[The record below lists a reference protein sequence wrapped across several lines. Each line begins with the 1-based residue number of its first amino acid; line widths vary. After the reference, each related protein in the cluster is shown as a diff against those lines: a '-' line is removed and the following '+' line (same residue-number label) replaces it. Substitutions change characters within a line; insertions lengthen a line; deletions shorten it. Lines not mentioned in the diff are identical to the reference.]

1 MFSLFKKS
9 KDRVL
14 IVGLGNPGKQY
25 ERSRHN
31 VGFIMIDR
39 FASSL
44 SCDIRRNR
52 FSAHCGEATVEGRSC
67 ILMKPQTFM
76 NNSGEAVLAAARYY
90 DIGPENI
97 IILCDD
103 ISLDPGIIRIR
114 PSGSAGGHNGLK
126 SIIAML
132 DSDQFARIKIGV
144 GARPNPDYPL
154 PDWVLGAPSRD
165 DQQLIDSRS
174 DDVGDAIRL
183 LVKGDLNEAQNRY
196 NHKK

>member
-31 VGFIMIDR
+31 VGFIMIDH

-52 FSAHCGEATVEGRSC
+52 FSALCGEATVEGRNC

-144 GARPNPDYPL
+144 GAKPNPDYPL

-174 DDVGDAIRL
+174 DDVADAIRL

>member
-1 MFSLFKKS
+1 MFSLFKKT

-39 FASSL
+39 FAASL

-52 FSAHCGEATVEGRSC
+52 FNALCGETTVGGRSC

-90 DIGPENI
+90 DIGPESI

-103 ISLDPGIIRIR
+103 ISLDPGVIRIR

-144 GARPNPDYPL
+144 GAKPNPDYPL
-154 PDWVLGAPSRD
+154 PDWVLGAPSRE

-174 DDVGDAIRL
+174 YDINDAIRL
-183 LVKGDLNEAQNRY
+183 LVRGELNEAQNRY